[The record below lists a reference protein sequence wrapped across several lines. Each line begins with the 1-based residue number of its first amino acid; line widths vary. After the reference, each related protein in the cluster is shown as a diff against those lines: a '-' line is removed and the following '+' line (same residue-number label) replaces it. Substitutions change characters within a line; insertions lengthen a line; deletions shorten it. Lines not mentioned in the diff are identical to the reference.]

1 MNHPP
6 TSTTPSPHRDAAPPS
21 ASPRVVSL
29 IPSGTEIVAALGFA
43 DHLVGVSHCCDY
55 PPSVRDLPVLCE
67 SKVDPASAGPDID
80 RGVRELI
87 RDALSV
93 YRVRE
98 EAFQAARPDVVVT
111 QDHCEACAVS
121 LSDVEEAVRGFGLPG
136 TRVCSLN
143 PHDLEAVEGDF
154 RAVAAALRVPDRGE
168 TLVRDFRRRLD
179 RVWALAD
186 GAPRVRVALVE
197 WLHPPMV
204 AGGWMPELAWAAGA
218 EPVLVQEPG
227 AFRKVG
233 WPTLADADPDV
244 VILLPCGFDVART
257 LDAIDADPGLREAFA
272 TVPALR
278 RGDAWVVD
286 GDAYFNRPGP
296 RLADS
301 AELLLALLHS
311 ERAERALAEFDGEAA
326 RRLTPM
332 QAAGGV

>member
-6 TSTTPSPHRDAAPPS
+6 PPTTPSPDRAGTSSTP
-21 ASPRVVSL
+21 SPRVVSL

-43 DHLVGVSHCCDY
+43 DHLVGVSHCCDH
-55 PPSVRDLPVLCE
+55 PPSVRGLPVLSE
-67 SKVDPASAGPDID
+67 SKVDPAGPGQDID

-87 RDALSV
+87 RDGLSV

-98 EAFQAARPDVVVT
+98 DAFQAARPDVVVT

-143 PHDLEAVEGDF
+143 PHDLGAVEDDF
-154 RAVAAALRVPDRGE
+154 RAVAAALRVPERGGA
-168 TLVRDFRRRLD
+168 LVRDFRRRIE
-179 RVWALAD
+179 RVRALAE
-186 GAPRVRVALVE
+186 GVPRVRVALVE

-218 EPVLVQEPG
+218 EPLLVQEPG
-227 AFRKVG
+227 AFLEIG
-233 WPTLADADPDV
+233 WQTLADADPDV
-244 VILLPCGFDVART
+244 VILLPCGFDVGRT
-257 LDAIDADPGLREAFA
+257 LDEIDRDPGLRRAFA
-272 TVPALR
+272 TVPALC

-301 AELLLALLHS
+301 AELLLAILHP
-311 ERAERALAEFDGEAA
+311 ERAERTLAEFGGAA
-326 RRLTPM
+326 LRLPAM
-332 QAAGGV
+332 ESALGA